1 MPRQSLVLAVSSDT
15 NHRSTKPRNKPSVM
29 PIMIRHSTAVTVRID
44 LAWLTDNKP
53 RERETSVRE
62 IMRWRGDNF
71 AGITQETI
79 YISNISIS
87 YFTRNFSLFIISLFH
102 LNPTVTSNS
111 KKREFNFDKILF
123 TVTIIWIDTIF
134 CNFCV
139 LTSILY
145 KHDIWLVYYK
155 LLHFERSRI
164 INIINQWRE

>member
-123 TVTIIWIDTIF
+123 TVQSFESIQFFAISVSWLQSCTNTIF
-134 CNFCV
+134 DWFITNYY
-139 LTSILY
+139 IL
-145 KHDIWLVYYK
+145 KEV
-155 LLHFERSRI
+155 E
-164 INIINQWRE
+164 

>member
-102 LNPTVTSNS
+102 LNSTVTSNS

-123 TVTIIWIDTIF
+123 TVQSFESIQFFAISVSWLQSCTNTIF
-134 CNFCV
+134 DWFITNYY
-139 LTSILY
+139 IL
-145 KHDIWLVYYK
+145 KEV
-155 LLHFERSRI
+155 E
-164 INIINQWRE
+164 

>member
-102 LNPTVTSNS
+102 LNSTVTSNS

-123 TVTIIWIDTIF
+123 TVQSFESIQFFAISVSWLQFCTNTIF
-134 CNFCV
+134 DWFITNYY
-139 LTSILY
+139 IL
-145 KHDIWLVYYK
+145 KEV
-155 LLHFERSRI
+155 E
-164 INIINQWRE
+164 

>member
-123 TVTIIWIDTIF
+123 TVQSFESIQFFAISVSWLQFCTNTIF
-134 CNFCV
+134 DWFITNYY
-139 LTSILY
+139 IL
-145 KHDIWLVYYK
+145 KEV
-155 LLHFERSRI
+155 E
-164 INIINQWRE
+164 

>member
-15 NHRSTKPRNKPSVM
+15 NHRSTKPRNKSSVM

-123 TVTIIWIDTIF
+123 TVQSFESIQFFAISVSWLQSCTNTIF
-134 CNFCV
+134 DWFITNYY
-139 LTSILY
+139 IL
-145 KHDIWLVYYK
+145 KEV
-155 LLHFERSRI
+155 E
-164 INIINQWRE
+164 

>member
-1 MPRQSLVLAVSSDT
+1 MPSQSLVLAVSSDT

-87 YFTRNFSLFIISLFH
+87 YFTRNFSSVYHFAFPSKSYSCVKFEETWIQLRQNFIHSNNH
-102 LNPTVTSNS
+102 LN
-111 KKREFNFDKILF
+111 RYNFLQFLRLDFDSVQTRYLTGLFKFITNYYILKG
-123 TVTIIWIDTIF
+123 V
-134 CNFCV
+134 
-139 LTSILY
+139 
-145 KHDIWLVYYK
+145 
-155 LLHFERSRI
+155 E
-164 INIINQWRE
+164 